1 MRTLQYFIEDGTN
14 GNGKILMAW
23 EQLRIVFD
31 ITIKK

>member
-14 GNGKILMAW
+14 RNGKIAMAW
-23 EQLRIVFD
+23 ELLQIAFD